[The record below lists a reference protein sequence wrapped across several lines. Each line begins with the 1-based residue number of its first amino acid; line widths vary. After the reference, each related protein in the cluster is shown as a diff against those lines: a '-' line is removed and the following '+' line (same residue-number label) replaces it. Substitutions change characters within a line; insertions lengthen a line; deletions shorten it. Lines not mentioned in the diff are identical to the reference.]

1 MAVDSHEQ
9 RAGIGTGTLAV
20 AATTPT
26 TEAMRGRRR
35 MQPAEPQYCLKTACC
50 TFDAPDI
57 SNGGNLGVGL
67 LGSGEANVKN
77 TFNWRRCRNLL
88 QSSLGNAT
96 VRLSLGV
103 KGARSGNGL

>member
-1 MAVDSHEQ
+1 M
-9 RAGIGTGTLAV
+9 
-20 AATTPT
+20 
-26 TEAMRGRRR
+26 
-35 MQPAEPQYCLKTACC
+35 KTACC

-57 SNGGNLGVGL
+57 LNGGNLGVRL

-88 QSSLGNAT
+88 QSSVGNAT

-103 KGARSGNGL
+103 KGARIGNGL